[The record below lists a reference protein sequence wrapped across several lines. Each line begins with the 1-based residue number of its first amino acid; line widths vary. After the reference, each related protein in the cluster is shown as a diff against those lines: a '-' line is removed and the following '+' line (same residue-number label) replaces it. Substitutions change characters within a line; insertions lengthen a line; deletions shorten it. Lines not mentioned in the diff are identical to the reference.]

1 MVGYTAERTQIDV
14 ARRPIRGHRR
24 SPLDGRA
31 VLGHYRFY
39 REAPPVLQ
47 EVMAPSG
54 RVASS
59 PPGSHLLDAGGTC
72 EHVVLLAAGNIRV
85 FIPSNTGREVTLY
98 HVRPGEL
105 CPLNLLCVMLGTRS
119 PAIARAEARLDV
131 LLVPREVF
139 RDWVERYSV
148 LRDFAFQ
155 VMATRLVEVV
165 TQVEQVTFQRMDRRL
180 AEYLLTRFD
189 SQSVPRAAVSVT
201 HEQVAM
207 DLGSA
212 REVVSRL
219 LKDFERRGAVELGR
233 GRLMLRDADV
243 LRGIVDHC
251 GAVSQQE

>member
-1 MVGYTAERTQIDV
+1 
-14 ARRPIRGHRR
+14 
-24 SPLDGRA
+24 
-31 VLGHYRFY
+31 
-39 REAPPVLQ
+39 
-47 EVMAPSG
+47 
-54 RVASS
+54 
-59 PPGSHLLDAGGTC
+59 
-72 EHVVLLAAGNIRV
+72 
-85 FIPSNTGREVTLY
+85 
-98 HVRPGEL
+98 
-105 CPLNLLCVMLGTRS
+105 MLGTRS

>member
-1 MVGYTAERTQIDV
+1 MIGYTAQRTQIDV
-14 ARRPIRGHRR
+14 APRPVTGHRR
-24 SPLDGRA
+24 SCQDGRA
-31 VLGHYRFY
+31 ILAHYRFY
-39 REAPPVLQ
+39 REAPRALQ
-47 EVMAPSG
+47 EDMAASG
-54 RVASS
+54 RAASVA
-59 PPGSHLLDAGGTC
+59 PGRHLLDAGGTC
-72 EHVVLLAAGNIRV
+72 EHVILLGSGNVRV
-85 FIPSNTGREVTLY
+85 FIPGSTGREVTLY
-98 HVRPGEL
+98 HVRPGEI
-105 CPLNLLCVMLGTRS
+105 CPLNLLCVLLGTRS
-119 PAIARAEARLDV
+119 PAIARVEAWLDM

-139 RDWVERYSV
+139 RDWVERHTV

-189 SQSVPRAAVSVT
+189 SQSVARPAVAVT

-219 LKDFERRGAVELGR
+219 LKDFERKGAVELGR

-243 LRGIVDHC
+243 LRGIVDRC
-251 GAVSQQE
+251 EAG